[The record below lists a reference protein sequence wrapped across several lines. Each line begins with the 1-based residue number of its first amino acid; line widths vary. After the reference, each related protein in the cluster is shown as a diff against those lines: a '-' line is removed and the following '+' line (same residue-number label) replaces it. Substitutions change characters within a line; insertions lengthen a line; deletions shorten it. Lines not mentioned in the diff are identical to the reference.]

1 MNIEDFHDSGD
12 SMVHARIEEDG
23 GQLEPDETNS
33 YIEDVDA
40 PVETAENKEVKENI
54 VPNADWTIGALIDK
68 MAKNSSRMAGKRITE
83 KAEWL

>member
-1 MNIEDFHDSGD
+1 
-12 SMVHARIEEDG
+12 MVHARIEEDG

-68 MAKNSSRMAGKRITE
+68 MAKKQFKNGRKE
-83 KAEWL
+83 DN